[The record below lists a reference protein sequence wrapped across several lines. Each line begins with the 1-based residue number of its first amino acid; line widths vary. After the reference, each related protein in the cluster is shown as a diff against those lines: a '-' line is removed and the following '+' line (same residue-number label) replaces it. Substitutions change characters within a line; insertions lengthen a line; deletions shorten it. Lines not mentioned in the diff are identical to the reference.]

1 MNYKVF
7 LFIFL
12 FNSYANAESLLD
24 AVIKNTDEQSLDGK
38 IEKLELELNQNT
50 NASTSLEAIIERTK
64 LSSELKFLN
73 QVRAHNLLNKAI
85 EETDVAS
92 MTREQLNG
100 NSMRLQKSKIRSG
113 SELLDKVVDQT
124 IKESNPAIMG
134 QDLHKGRAFVLY
146 RDVDPADIYVA
157 LELGGGNKKVLA
169 YKKTDLRGRETF
181 VTLDGKNSNV
191 IVQGKFFTKEEVIIR
206 DEAGD
211 LVKAYPKAI
220 YADGTLEVKDRYGI
234 TTRRAQGTYHL
245 TDDIEKA
252 SKNKITT
259 YSGNEVSIFAGQ
271 DESKLSAKE
280 KKAIEALRKAFC
292 NL

>member
-1 MNYKVF
+1 VNYKVF

-12 FNSYANAESLLD
+12 FNSYASAESLLD

-38 IEKLELELNQNT
+38 IEQLELKLKNNSG
-50 NASTSLEAIIERTK
+50 ASLDAVIERTQVT
-64 LSSELKFLN
+64 SELKFLN
-73 QVRAHNLLNKAI
+73 QVKARNILNKAI

-100 NSMRLQKSKIRSG
+100 NSMRLQKSKMSSG
-113 SELLDKVVDQT
+113 SPMLDQVVEQT

-146 RDVDPADIYVA
+146 RDVDPSDVYYA
-157 LELGGGNKKVLA
+157 LELGGSGDKKVLV

-191 IVQGKFFTKEEVIIR
+191 IVQGKFFTKEEVLIR
-206 DEAGD
+206 DEAGN
-211 LVKAYPKAI
+211 LVKAYPRAI
-220 YADGTLEVKDRYGI
+220 YADGTLEVKDQYGI

-245 TDDIEKA
+245 TDEVEKV
-252 SKNKITT
+252 SKGKIKT
-259 YSGNEVSIFAGQ
+259 YSGNEVSVFGG
-271 DESKLSAKE
+271 DDSKLSAKE

-292 NL
+292 NM

>member
-1 MNYKVF
+1 MNYKVL

-12 FNSYANAESLLD
+12 FNSYASAESLLD
-24 AVIKNTDEQSLDGK
+24 SVIQNTDEQILDKKIEQLEQKLKNNTGASLD
-38 IEKLELELNQNT
+38 
-50 NASTSLEAIIERTK
+50 AVIERTQVTAD
-64 LSSELKFLN
+64 LKFLN
-73 QVRAHNLLNKAI
+73 QVRARNILNKAV

-100 NSMRLQKSKIRSG
+100 NSMRLQKSKISSG
-113 SELLDKVVDQT
+113 SPMLDKLVEQT
-124 IKESNPAIMG
+124 VKESNPAIMG

-146 RDVDPADIYVA
+146 RDVDPGDVYYA
-157 LELGGGNKKVLA
+157 LELGGDRDKKVLV

-211 LVKAYPKAI
+211 LVKAYPRAI
-220 YADGTLEVKDRYGI
+220 YADGTLEVKDRSGI
-234 TTRRAQGTYHL
+234 TTRRAQGSYYL
-245 TDDIEKA
+245 TDDIEKV

-259 YSGNEVSIFAGQ
+259 YSGNEVSVFGGN
-271 DESKLSAKE
+271 DEKLSAKE
-280 KKAIEALRKAFC
+280 KKAVEALRKAFC